1 MFVDWDDRTP
11 SNTTPFAGGDPNGTN
26 AFNGTYKSDA
36 ILVGVGKSI

>member
-1 MFVDWDDRTP
+1 M
-11 SNTTPFAGGDPNGTN
+11 PFAGGDPNGTN